1 MTLKFTRE
9 QIAEVFAHLINQT
22 FEGTSNENSLL
33 AARFRPFRFENKW
46 DGKQT
51 IRVPIQA
58 APDKLDL
65 YIYMKNSDTI
75 RALLEGS
82 LEIKVL
88 GATVHVQSRHTR
100 EQIEKSLDLDSAEQL
115 RQAMTAAQLQ
125 PTYRSS
131 RA

>member
-1 MTLKFTRE
+1 M
-9 QIAEVFAHLINQT
+9 AEVFAHLINQT

-33 AARFRPFRFENKW
+33 AARFRPFRLENKW